1 MSAVVE
7 ARDLVIEYATDRGPI
22 RALDGTD
29 LAVQAAESIGIVGES
44 GSGKTTLGLAIGRLL
59 APKARVVS
67 GELIVLGQSIGETA
81 DDELR
86 ELRRTRLGFIFQ
98 NPMAALDPTM
108 TVGRQLRLV
117 LSDGSTGGMSVREH
131 LSRVGLREPERTAA
145 SYPHQ
150 LSGGMAQR
158 AAIALALVHD
168 PAVIVADEPTA
179 SLDSTIRGEVLDLL
193 FGLARDRGASLLFLS
208 HDLRSIAKHCD
219 RVAVM
224 YGGRVAELGA
234 DERVFRAPTHPYTEA
249 LLESRPGGEGFGG
262 TIKTIPGLPPVL
274 RGPSP
279 GCAFAPRC
287 SWVIPRCWDERP
299 ETQRVDE
306 RHVLCH
312 RAAEVFASNA
322 SNVSTMESAAAM
334 DEAPVEDATRG

>member
-1 MSAVVE
+1 MSAVIR

-22 RALDGTD
+22 RALDGAD
-29 LAVQAAESIGIVGES
+29 LAVEAGESVGIVGES

-59 APKARVVS
+59 APNARVLS
-67 GELIVLGQSIGETA
+67 GDLAVLDEPVLQLGEDA
-81 DDELR
+81 LR

-108 TVGRQLRLV
+108 TIGRQLLLV
-117 LSDGSTGGMSVREH
+117 LSRDGGGLMSPREH
-131 LSRVGLREPERTAA
+131 LARVGLGEPERVAA

-179 SLDSTIRGEVLDLL
+179 SLDSTIRGEVLALL
-193 FGLARDRGASLLFLS
+193 FGLARDRGAALLFLS

-224 YGGRVAELGA
+224 YGGRVAEMGA
-234 DERVFRAPTHPYTEA
+234 GQRVFQIPTHPYTDA

-274 RGPSP
+274 HGPSP

-287 SWVIPRCWDERP
+287 PWVIQRCWNERP
-299 ETQRVDE
+299 EVQEVDE
-306 RHVLCH
+306 RLVLCH
-312 RAAEVFASNA
+312 RAEEVLASHA
-322 SNVSTMESAAAM
+322 PATKGMVEQAAA
-334 DEAPVEDATRG
+334 VEGAALG